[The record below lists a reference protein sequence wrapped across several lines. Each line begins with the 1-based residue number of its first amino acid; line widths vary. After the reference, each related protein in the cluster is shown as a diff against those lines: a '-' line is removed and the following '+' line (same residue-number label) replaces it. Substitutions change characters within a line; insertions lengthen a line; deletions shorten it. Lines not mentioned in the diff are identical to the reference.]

1 MITTV
6 VNVKNTGDWS
16 ANVWV
21 PFQVELKK
29 AADKIA
35 SVLAEKEALEAVAL
49 QLADERDGA
58 MSEVDQST

>member
-1 MITTV
+1 M
-6 VNVKNTGDWS
+6 
-16 ANVWV
+16 
-21 PFQVELKK
+21 ELKK